1 MCILAHPE
9 AGAVEGELG
18 AGGGAEGEEA
28 AHVAAGGVGN
38 EDAVLH
44 RLHRA
49 LHLYMY
55 IQNYIFIYITSICIF
70 IYYTLYSHN
79 IFI

>member
-49 LHLYMY
+49 LHLY
-55 IQNYIFIYITSICIF
+55 IFIILYI
-70 IYYTLYSHN
+70 IY
-79 IFI
+79 II